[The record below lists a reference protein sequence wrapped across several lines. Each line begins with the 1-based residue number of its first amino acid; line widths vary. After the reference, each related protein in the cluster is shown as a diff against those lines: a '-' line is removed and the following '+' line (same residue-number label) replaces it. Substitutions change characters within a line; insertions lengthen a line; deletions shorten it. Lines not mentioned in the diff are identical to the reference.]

1 MSKVLTIEQRRKQ
14 EHDKLTEQFKNIDG
28 RKKKIVEK
36 LIQNAS
42 FMSVA
47 LEELQRAIDENGY
60 VSEYKNGENQ
70 YGTKKSPE
78 IETYNQLLSN
88 YIKVVKQ
95 LTDLLPDHIEKTD
108 HDLDDINEF
117 IKQ

>member
-1 MSKVLTIEQRRKQ
+1 MSELTIEKRRIA

-36 LIQNAS
+36 LIQNAA
-42 FMSVA
+42 FMSVG
-47 LEELQRAIDENGY
+47 LEELQTAIDTNGY

-78 IETYNQLLSN
+78 IETYNQLLAN

-95 LTDLLPDHIEKTD
+95 LTDLLPESVETSDN
-108 HDLDDINEF
+108 DLEEINEF

>member
-1 MSKVLTIEQRRKQ
+1 MNIEERRKK
-14 EHDKLTEQFKNIDG
+14 EHAKLTKQFQYIDE

-42 FMSVA
+42 FMAVA
-47 LEELQRAIDENGY
+47 LEDVQDMIDKNGY
-60 VSEYKNGENQ
+60 ISEYKNGENQ

-78 IETYNQLLSN
+78 VETYNQLLSN
-88 YIKVVKQ
+88 YMKAIKQ
-95 LTDLLPDHIEKTD
+95 LTDLLPDNVAVKD
-108 HDLDDINEF
+108 NDLDEINAF